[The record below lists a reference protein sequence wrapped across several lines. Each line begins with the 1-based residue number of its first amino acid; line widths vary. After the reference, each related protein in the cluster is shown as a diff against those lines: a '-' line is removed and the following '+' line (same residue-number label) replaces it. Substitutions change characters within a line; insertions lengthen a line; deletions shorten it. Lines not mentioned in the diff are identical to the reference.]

1 MTAREALRPTPGH
14 LNPVH
19 IRWDKTCST
28 SNSGNTARHWHSMT
42 ADARD
47 GITLWRAS
55 LRSAGGSNLTLRTR
69 SGCRLGVD
77 CRPSP
82 TSWRTARTAS
92 LMCPIRT
99 FRDGA
104 PVYFI
109 RLPLHRFRSPD
120 AYKRVRC
127 VGDGGR
133 RLSNGFQAA
142 KHPTAVINHV
152 LHGFVKG
159 CTNISVAN
167 NALHQQ

>member
-82 TSWRTARTAS
+82 TSWRTARTRRSCARS
-92 LMCPIRT
+92 GRFVMGHQFILSGCRCIDFGHLMPTSGCA
-99 FRDGA
+99 A
-104 PVYFI
+104 P
-109 RLPLHRFRSPD
+109 
-120 AYKRVRC
+120 
-127 VGDGGR
+127 GGGGR

-152 LHGFVKG
+152 SMVL
-159 CTNISVAN
+159 
-167 NALHQQ
+167 